1 MPKKHYNRTVVMF
14 LGISLQEYH
23 HVISQ
28 RELFLAA
35 VTQADMADS
44 FPGHKPHCPRLH
56 RFTRHSHYVRKAIPY
71 TGAIY
76 TAVIWQVR
84 CLDCGGVFTIM
95 PAFLLR
101 YQRLDARAVANLLQV
116 LLVMNV
122 SYRHGRLIFG
132 FSQPELIKD
141 PRTLWRLVQWLGRS
155 ICVTQLLLTLGLK
168 PPSHVIEDE
177 KFTSENG
184 AQTYIPAVLDPKT
197 SLIWWIDYT
206 PQVDEDTLRASF
218 QRFAATLGRW
228 AQRIK
233 GATTD
238 GWKAGKRAL
247 RAVWGN
253 IHLQECLI
261 HAQKQVSL
269 ALVRFRKA
277 HPRKGKP
284 WYIAALWKSYWEVLT
299 APTPQAFAQRLR
311 HLPKDFKTDPIL
323 KPRLRSAR
331 LKMKELSAHLG
342 DRGLAL
348 FTTRLDQVFKFLDR
362 KLFQMQTF
370 RVSNSG
376 VNTVNAWAIVH
387 NFWRYM
393 PGARNEGKAPVELA
407 GFDLLD
413 IPWIEWVN
421 WAISRASP

>member
-35 VTQADMADS
+35 VTQADADMADS

-56 RFTRHSHYVRKAIPY
+56 RFTHHSHYVRKAIPY

-76 TAVIWQVR
+76 TYTVVIWQVR
-84 CLDCGGVFTIM
+84 SSTKLTTGCLDCGGVFTIM

-132 FSQPELIKD
+132 FSQPELITIKD

-177 KFTSENG
+177 KFTGENG
-184 AQTYIPAVLDPKT
+184 AQTYIPAVLDPKS
-197 SLIWWIDYT
+197 SLIWWIDYI
-206 PQVDEDTLRASF
+206 PQVDEDTVSASF

-247 RAVWGN
+247 RAVWGD
-253 IHLQECLI
+253 IHRSTE
-261 HAQKQVSL
+261 
-269 ALVRFRKA
+269 
-277 HPRKGKP
+277 P
-284 WYIAALWKSYWEVLT
+284 VLS
-299 APTPQAFAQRLR
+299 RV
-311 HLPKDFKTDPIL
+311 
-323 KPRLRSAR
+323 
-331 LKMKELSAHLG
+331 E
-342 DRGLAL
+342 GLTNVCKNAL
-348 FTTRLDQVFKFLDR
+348 FMR
-362 KLFQMQTF
+362 KSKSVWL
-370 RVSNSG
+370 
-376 VNTVNAWAIVH
+376 
-387 NFWRYM
+387 
-393 PGARNEGKAPVELA
+393 
-407 GFDLLD
+407 
-413 IPWIEWVN
+413 
-421 WAISRASP
+421 